1 MDLLGLVPGSEM
13 KTQAHV
19 ETQKY
24 VERHVYTYVKIHPT
38 KNFTRH
44 CDMKDLLSSKPD
56 FPILFLEGLILK
68 LKTQATNYACAIC
81 AICAICAYADLNLKL
96 SAVDRPNCKGERGWQ
111 FGSVIFLRKSYICPT
126 YTSPRAQH
134 IL

>member
-56 FPILFLEGLILK
+56 FPILLFLEGLILK
-68 LKTQATNYACAIC
+68 IQVKNTSHKLRMR
-81 AICAICAYADLNLKL
+81 NLCNMCN
-96 SAVDRPNCKGERGWQ
+96 S
-111 FGSVIFLRKSYICPT
+111 
-126 YTSPRAQH
+126 
-134 IL
+134 